1 MPQISYIGADGKT
14 YTYDLKDVDLSQIDL
29 SGVSNSIDNNTFID
43 WTNPNFE
50 VPIQVGNLGG
60 DPQFNLTM
68 NSMSYLQNMM
78 KSSTQEDY
86 DRWTQKFKDEIAKTL
101 VYEATVL
108 KNLIERYNTDYGQP
122 SPDISG
128 KIQTI
133 IKVSNDTSKLVAG
146 FSSLSGVSTFLASFA
161 AALVPLAIITGAIVV
176 IDTVVKKAEQPKRQE
191 QVLTQA
197 NKVQGMI
204 EAFSKPQLIDNLRK
218 FDKPAPKPNENQ
230 DMTPYYIGGGILLY
244 MIFIAILKKIKSQ

>member
-86 DRWTQKFKDEIAKTL
+86 DRWTQKFKEEIQKTL
-101 VYEATVL
+101 VYEAGVL
-108 KNLIERYNTDYGQP
+108 RRLLERYNEDYGQP
-122 SPDISG
+122 SADIST
-128 KIQTI
+128 KIQAV
-133 IKVSNDTSKLVAG
+133 IKLSEDTSKLIAG

-161 AALVPLAIITGAIVV
+161 AALVPLAIVTASIMV
-176 IDTVVKKAEQPKRQE
+176 IDSVVKKAEQPTRQK
-191 QVLTQA
+191 QVIDQA
-197 NKVQGMI
+197 TKVQTMI
-204 EAFSKPQLIDNLRK
+204 EAFSQPQLVDTMRK
-218 FDKPAPKPNENQ
+218 FDKPTNKQNE
-230 DMTPYYIGGGILLY
+230 
-244 MIFIAILKKIKSQ
+244 